1 MVPVSLNSWGARAYL
16 KAMLHQRAET
26 AVALAGVE
34 ASKAFFAPCFSGVTR
49 EQLWVAHLDHQAR
62 CIHLASYQG
71 DEQQVDLPVREI
83 IRDAAQLGSA
93 GVVLAHNHPS
103 GDSRPSPSDTQATRK
118 LATAAEALDVTVL
131 DHLIFAGPDCT
142 SMRRMGLL

>member
-1 MVPVSLNSWGARAYL
+1 
-16 KAMLHQRAET
+16 MLHQRAKT

-34 ASKAFFAPCFSGVTR
+34 ASKAFFAPCFADARR
-49 EQLWVAHLDHQAR
+49 EQLWVAHVDEQAR
-62 CIHLASYQG
+62 CIRLASYDG
-71 DEQQVDLPVREI
+71 DESQVNLPVREI
-83 IRDAAQLGSA
+83 IRDAAELGSA

-103 GDSRPSPSDTQATRK
+103 GDARPSPSDARATRK

-131 DHLIFAGPDCT
+131 DHLIFAGADCT